1 MVLRTQFLRIKL
13 QGIFNVRI
21 LHSLNLIKRKDNVT
35 PYNTFEDNR
44 KIPCTPYNS
53 VLCGVQCRE
62 GADGEM
68 TFFLF
73 PKAMIFLAIGTKNP
87 EV

>member
-44 KIPCTPYNS
+44 KILVRHTIQYLWCTVS
-53 VLCGVQCRE
+53 GGCRWRN
-62 GADGEM
+62 DV
-68 TFFLF
+68 FL
-73 PKAMIFLAIGTKNP
+73 IS
-87 EV
+87 